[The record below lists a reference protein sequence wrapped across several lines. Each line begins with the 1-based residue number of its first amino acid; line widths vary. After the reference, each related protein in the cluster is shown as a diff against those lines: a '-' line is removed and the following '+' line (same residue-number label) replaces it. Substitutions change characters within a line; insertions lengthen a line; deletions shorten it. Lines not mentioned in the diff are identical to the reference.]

1 MTPRP
6 LRTRLLEH
14 TSDRAKAALVQDG
27 ESALL
32 RIETA
37 FGVMVSARDA
47 GFLLEGGDAEA
58 HRRSVEVLTELVRIA
73 EDAGGLDP
81 YVVDLLIAQKQPLGT
96 LQEELS
102 RPILY
107 DARGIAVRPH
117 SEGQYRLVRAVARH
131 ELVFATGPAGTGK
144 TYLAIALAVAA
155 LQRREVDRLVLVR
168 PAVEA
173 GEELG
178 FLPGDL
184 KEKIAPYLQP
194 MMDAL
199 QELLPRPRFREAMEN
214 GVIEM
219 APLAYMRGRTLK
231 RCFAILD
238 EAQNTTVLQMKMFLT
253 RLGTHSKAIVT
264 GDPTQIDLPPKMFS
278 GLGHACSIL
287 EGVPGIAHIRLESRD
302 QMRHPLVQS
311 IIDAYDSQ
319 ATNRTHEPQ
328 HLEMNP

>member
-1 MTPRP
+1 V
-6 LRTRLLEH
+6 LEA
-14 TSDRAKAALVQDG
+14 TSDSSKAAILQNG
-27 ESALL
+27 EHALA
-32 RIETA
+32 RIEDA
-37 FGVMVSARDA
+37 FRVRVTARDE
-47 GFLLEGGDAEA
+47 GFLVEEGDVEA
-58 HRRSVEVLTELVRIA
+58 HRRAIEVLTELARIA
-73 EDAGGLDP
+73 DDTGALDP
-81 YVVDLLIAQKQPLGT
+81 YVVDLLIAERQPVGQLH
-96 LQEELS
+96 EELA
-102 RPILY
+102 RPLLY
-107 DARGIAVRPH
+107 DARGIAVRART
-117 SEGQYRLVRAVARH
+117 EGQHRLVRAAQRH
-131 ELVFATGPAGTGK
+131 ELTFAIGPAGTGK
-144 TYLAIALAVAA
+144 TYLAIAMAVAA

-199 QELLPRPRFREAMEN
+199 QELLPRPRFKDAMEN

-238 EAQNTTVLQMKMFLT
+238 EAQNATIPQMKMFLT
-253 RLGTHSKAIVT
+253 RLGTHSRAIVT
-264 GDPTQIDLPPKMFS
+264 GDPSQVDLPAKTLS
-278 GLGHACSIL
+278 GLSHACALL
-287 EGVPGIAHIRLESRD
+287 ESVPGIAQVRLESRD

-319 ATNRTHEPQ
+319 SALARTHS
-328 HLEMNP
+328 NVG

>member
-6 LRTRLLEH
+6 LRTRLLEA
-14 TSDRAKAALVQDG
+14 TTDEAKAAVIGRG
-27 ESALL
+27 ETALL
-32 RIETA
+32 RIESA
-37 FGVMVSARDA
+37 FGLMVSARDA
-47 GFLLEGGDAEA
+47 GFLLEGGTDEA
-58 HRRSVEVLTELVRIA
+58 HRRSAEVLTELVRIA
-73 EDAGGLDP
+73 EDTGEIDP
-81 YVVDLLIAQKQPLGT
+81 YMVDLLIARHQPAGS

-107 DARGIAVRPH
+107 DARGVAVRPH
-117 SEGQYRLVRAVARH
+117 SEGQYRLVRAVAKH
-131 ELVFATGPAGTGK
+131 ELVFAIGPAGTGK
-144 TYLAIALAVAA
+144 TYLAIAMAVAA

-199 QELLPRPRFREAMEN
+199 QELLPRPRFREAMES

-238 EAQNTTVLQMKMFLT
+238 EAQNATIPQMKMFLT
-253 RLGTHSKAIVT
+253 RLGTHSRAIVT
-264 GDPTQIDLPPKMFS
+264 GDPTQVDLPARTIS
-278 GLGHACSIL
+278 GFAHACSIL
-287 EGVPGIAHIRLESRD
+287 ESVPGIAQVRLESRD

-319 ATNRTHEPQ
+319 SRHDA
-328 HLEMNP
+328 

>member
-1 MTPRP
+1 MTGRP
-6 LRTRLLEH
+6 LRTQLLE
-14 TSDRAKAALVQDG
+14 TVSDRAKSALVGNG
-27 ESALL
+27 ESALS
-32 RIETA
+32 RIESA
-37 FGVMVSARDA
+37 FGLVVSARDA
-47 GFLLEGGDAEA
+47 GFLLEGGTREA
-58 HRRSVEVLTELVRIA
+58 HRQASEVLAELVRIA
-73 EDAGGLDP
+73 DDVGEIDP
-81 YVVDLLIAQKQPLGT
+81 YMVELVVERSRPAGSLR
-96 LQEELS
+96 EELA

-107 DARGIAVRPH
+107 DARGIAVRPRT
-117 SEGQYRLVRAVARH
+117 EGQYRLVQAVSKH
-131 ELVFATGPAGTGK
+131 ELVFAVGPAGTGK
-144 TYLAIALAVAA
+144 TYLAIAMAVAA

-199 QELLPRPRFREAMEN
+199 QELLPRPRFREAMES

-238 EAQNTTVLQMKMFLT
+238 EAQNATIPQTKMFLT

-264 GDPTQIDLPPKMFS
+264 GDPTQVDLPAKTPS
-278 GLGHACSIL
+278 GLGHAL
-287 EGVPGIAHIRLESRD
+287 GVLADVSGIAQVRLESRD

-311 IIDAYDSQ
+311 IIDAYDSHS
-319 ATNRTHEPQ
+319 ALAAHEPP
-328 HLEMNP
+328 HREVKP

>member
-1 MTPRP
+1 MTVRP
-6 LRTRLLEH
+6 LRTRLLET
-14 TSDRAKAALVQDG
+14 TSDKAKTALVG
-27 ESALL
+27 SGASSLV
-32 RIETA
+32 RIESA
-37 FGVMVSARDA
+37 FGVMISARDA
-47 GFLLEGGDAEA
+47 GFLLEGGDREG
-58 HRRSVEVLTELVRIA
+58 HRRSAEVLTELVRIA
-73 EDAGGLDP
+73 EETGEIDP
-81 YVVDLLIAQKQPLGT
+81 YMVELLVEGAQPAGS
-96 LQEELS
+96 LQDELS

-107 DARGIAVRPH
+107 DARGTAVRPR
-117 SEGQYRLVRAVARH
+117 SQAQYRLVRAVTRH
-131 ELVFATGPAGTGK
+131 ELVFAVGPAGTGK
-144 TYLAIALAVAA
+144 TYLAIAMAVAA

-199 QELLPRPRFREAMEN
+199 QELLPRPRFREAMES
-214 GVIEM
+214 GTIEM

-238 EAQNTTVLQMKMFLT
+238 EAQNATIPQMKMFLT
-253 RLGTHSKAIVT
+253 RLGTHSKAVVT
-264 GDPTQIDLPPKMFS
+264 GDPTQVDLPVRTPS

-287 EGVPGIAHIRLESRD
+287 EGVPGIAQIRLESRD

-319 ATNRTHEPQ
+319 DRERG
-328 HLEMNP
+328 E

>member
-1 MTPRP
+1 M
-6 LRTRLLEH
+6 RTRLLEG
-14 TSDRAKAALVQDG
+14 TSDQAKAAILQGG
-27 ESALL
+27 EGALL
-32 RIETA
+32 KIERA
-37 FGVMVSARDA
+37 FGVRVTSREA
-47 GFLLEGGDAEA
+47 GFLVEEGNVEG
-58 HRRSVEVLTELVRIA
+58 HRRAAEVLTELVRIA
-73 EDAGGLDP
+73 EDAGSLDP
-81 YVVDLLIAQKQPLGT
+81 YVAELLIAERQPVGK
-96 LQEELS
+96 LQEDLA

-107 DARGIAVRPH
+107 DARGGAVRPRT
-117 SEGQYRLVRAVARH
+117 EGQYRLVGAARSH
-131 ELVFATGPAGTGK
+131 ELVFAIGPAGTGK
-144 TYLAIALAVAA
+144 TYLAIAMAVAA

-199 QELLPRPRFREAMEN
+199 AELLPRPRFKDALEN

-238 EAQNTTVLQMKMFLT
+238 EAQNATIPQMKMFLT
-253 RLGTHSKAIVT
+253 RLGTHSRAIVT
-264 GDPTQIDLPPKMFS
+264 GDPTQVDLPAKTAS
-278 GLGHACSIL
+278 GLAHACSVL
-287 EGVPGIAHIRLESRD
+287 EGIEGIAQVRLESRD

-319 ATNRTHEPQ
+319 SA
-328 HLEMNP
+328 LERSHPNVGLNP

>member
-1 MTPRP
+1 VTSRP
-6 LRTRLLEH
+6 LRTRLLET
-14 TSDRAKAALVQDG
+14 TSDRAKAALVRDG

-32 RIETA
+32 RIEMA

-47 GFLLEGGDAEA
+47 GFLLEGGNVES
-58 HRRSVEVLTELVRIA
+58 HRRCSEVLSELVRIA
-73 EDAGGLDP
+73 EDAGELDP
-81 YVVDLLIAQKQPLGT
+81 YVVDLLIAQKQPSGT

-131 ELVFATGPAGTGK
+131 ELVFAIGPAGTGK

-238 EAQNTTVLQMKMFLT
+238 EAQNATIPQMKMFLT

-264 GDPTQIDLPPKMFS
+264 GDPSQVDLPSKTFS

-287 EGVPGIAHIRLESRD
+287 ENVAEIAQVRLESRD

-319 ATNRTHEPQ
+319 SAHQ
-328 HLEMNP
+328 SA

>member
-1 MTPRP
+1 M
-6 LRTRLLEH
+6 RTRLLEG
-14 TSDRAKAALVQDG
+14 TSDLAKAAILQGG
-27 ESALL
+27 EGALL
-32 RIETA
+32 KIERA
-37 FGVMVSARDA
+37 FGVRVSAREA
-47 GFLLEGGDAEA
+47 GFLVEEGDVEG
-58 HRRSVEVLTELVRIA
+58 HRRASEVLSELVRIA
-73 EDAGGLDP
+73 EDAGSLDP
-81 YVVDLLIAQKQPLGT
+81 YVTELLISERQPVGK
-96 LQEELS
+96 LQEELA

-107 DARGIAVRPH
+107 DARGGAVRPRT
-117 SEGQYRLVRAVARH
+117 EGQYRLVRAAGSN
-131 ELVFATGPAGTGK
+131 ELVFAIGPAGTGK
-144 TYLAIALAVAA
+144 TYLAIAMAVAA

-199 QELLPRPRFREAMEN
+199 AELLPRPRFKDALEN

-238 EAQNTTVLQMKMFLT
+238 EAQNATIPQMKMFLT
-253 RLGTHSKAIVT
+253 RLGTHSRAIVT
-264 GDPTQIDLPPKMFS
+264 GDPTQVDLPVRTPS
-278 GLGHACSIL
+278 GLAHACTVL
-287 EGVPGIAHIRLESRD
+287 EGIEGIAQVRLESRD

-319 ATNRTHEPQ
+319 SA
-328 HLEMNP
+328 LERGHPNVGMNS